1 MGCRLFLIVSI
12 AVLLSACEEDG
23 CGGST
28 CPFAE
33 PTHQAVVK
41 GVVLDLNDQPLEGIY
56 TSVRYTGETRSA
68 WARRPT
74 DWAVFTATARTDL
87 GTQPDTASAWVRA
100 TQANPPPG
108 VVVSDSVRVTTS
120 FHTTNRSPSDRAGNN
135 SSSRRSLTPREQKH
149 IIGHSRAAAY
159 QAL

>member
-1 MGCRLFLIVSI
+1 VIRCRLSLVVSI

-23 CGGST
+23 CGGAT

-41 GVVLDLNDQPLEGIY
+41 GVVLDLSDQPLEGIY
-56 TSVRYTGETRSA
+56 TSVRYTGETRSGVGTQSD
-68 WARRPT
+68 RLGR
-74 DWAVFTATARTDL
+74 FTATARTDL

-108 VVVSDSVRVTTS
+108 VVASDSVRVLLHFT
-120 FHTTNRSPSDRAGNN
+120 
-135 SSSRRSLTPREQKH
+135 RRTEPPAIVQVTIHLPVRP
-149 IIGHSRAAAY
+149 
-159 QAL
+159 